1 MLSCLS
7 TTKPR
12 LILSLIC
19 LPKQARLRL
28 FIPPAPAN
36 LISALSYANAFP
48 TKKFAGFRLPSTFI
62 ILSQSK
68 LSKDKIKLS
77 YEKIKELECIGIY
90 WDMYRKKESKS
101 FCV

>member
-28 FIPPAPAN
+28 FIPRVQASH
-36 LISALSYANAFP
+36 ISALSCARNSLI
-48 TKKFAGFRLPSTFI
+48 KKFAGFRLPSTFI

-68 LSKDKIKLS
+68 LSKDKIKLL